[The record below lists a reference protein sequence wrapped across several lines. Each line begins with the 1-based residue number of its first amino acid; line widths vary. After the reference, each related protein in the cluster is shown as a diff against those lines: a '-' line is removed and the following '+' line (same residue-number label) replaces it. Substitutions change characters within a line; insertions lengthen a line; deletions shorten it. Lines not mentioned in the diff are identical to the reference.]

1 MIPAVTIAV
10 AAMRRNMIERLDI
23 GQDYTCFPFAVRAC
37 LRGMGDPNIPLKYAQ
52 AQDKRLYVLVFLEK
66 LI

>member
-1 MIPAVTIAV
+1 MAV
-10 AAMRRNMIERLDI
+10 ARISKSMIERLDI

-37 LRGMGDPNIPLKYAQ
+37 LKGMGDPNIPLKYAQ